1 MKNNKISQKATRS
14 KTIYAAVFILGFIV
28 LILLSEI
35 IYSLKNRP
43 DTLVNYY
50 YLRIQ
55 KSLSNRDIGK
65 VMLFYTKAAEIKLL
79 EVIKEH
85 PDISVS
91 NTLNRPAL
99 PNNPKLTGVYLDY
112 LNSIDFDLLVGS
124 YASQWAKHYY
134 ELGLIAYQNN
144 ENAIAESYWLNAISL
159 APEWSYF
166 HVELANYYL
175 VNNKPDESAMVIEHC
190 IRFDFPKDHC
200 LEYDSDQ
207 GKTASPSPIG
217 SWREKIESI

>member
-1 MKNNKISQKATRS
+1 MKNNKSQKATRS
-14 KTIYAAVFILGFIV
+14 KAVYAVVFIFGFIV

-50 YLRIQ
+50 HLRIQ
-55 KSLSNRDIGK
+55 KSLSNRDISK

-79 EVIKEH
+79 KVIKEH
-85 PDISVS
+85 PEISVS
-91 NTLNRPAL
+91 DTLNRPTL
-99 PNNPKLTGVYLDY
+99 PNNPKLTDAYLDY
-112 LNSIDFDLLVGS
+112 LNSIDFDLLIGS

-134 ELGLIAYQNN
+134 GLGLIAYQNN
-144 ENAIAESYWLNAISL
+144 ENAIAESYWLNAINL

-175 VNNKPDESAMVIEHC
+175 LTNRLDESLKVIENC
-190 IRFDFPKDHC
+190 ARFRFPKDHC
-200 LEYDSDQ
+200 LEYDTSQ
-207 GKTASPSPIG
+207 IKTASPSPIG
-217 SWREKIESI
+217 SWKEKIESI